1 MTPNTEAHI
10 TIYCKQTNQDDLF
23 NKFKTIDID
32 DSVLIN
38 YFIDEGFNPTIDTE
52 RRCQQGFKTTDGWVL
67 LDGETELRD
76 DWEEIEFDKVRI
88 AIQFGTPENM
98 TREEFKPLVKEY
110 FETLIKDKTS
120 GGVSQELDK
129 LLKPV
134 GGKQEALVSSIT
146 GVGDPLPDGRRVITI
161 AGGIF
166 EDKVQE
172 RLARLDPSILKP
184 RIDKME
190 ICC

>member
-38 YFIDEGFNPTIDTE
+38 HFIDEGFNPTIDTE
-52 RRCQQGFKTTDGWVL
+52 RQCPRGFKTTDGWVL
-67 LDGETELRD
+67 LDKETELRD
-76 DWEEIEFDKVRI
+76 DWDQIEFDKVKI
-88 AIQFGTPENM
+88 TIQFGTPENM
-98 TREEFKPLVKEY
+98 SREEFKPLVKEY
-110 FETLIKDKTS
+110 FETFIKDKE
-120 GGVSQELDK
+120 GGVVSQDLNK
-129 LLKPV
+129 LLKPITR
-134 GGKQEALVSSIT
+134 KQEALVSSIT
-146 GVGDPLPDGRRVITI
+146 GIGDPLPDGRRVITI
-161 AGGIF
+161 AGGMF
-166 EDKVQE
+166 EDKVKE

-190 ICC
+190 ICY

>member
-1 MTPNTEAHI
+1 MTEAHV

-38 YFIDEGFNPTIDTE
+38 HFIDEGFNPTIDTE
-52 RRCQQGFKTTDGWVL
+52 RLCQPGFKTTDGWVL
-67 LDGETELRD
+67 LDEETEFRD
-76 DWEEIEFDKVRI
+76 DWHEIEFDKVKI

-98 TREEFKPLVKEY
+98 SREEFKPLVKEY
-110 FETLIKDKTS
+110 FETFIKYKE
-120 GGVSQELDK
+120 GGVVSQELDK
-129 LLKPV
+129 LLKPITR
-134 GGKQEALVSSIT
+134 KQEALVSSVT

-161 AGGIF
+161 AGGMF
-166 EDKVQE
+166 EDKVKD

-190 ICC
+190 LCH